1 MVQRRCST
9 IGISYLGWSWNAGRL
24 SLDDPEQ
31 LRQFWLEVMAHYES
45 GSTWFLDDA
54 TAALA
59 ASVNDAHTDKGA
71 YYEVIYHRHLSCPLP
86 STEWF
91 TASELCARH
100 GEKLSMASNWGK
112 ALRLLASEGKIQS
125 RRERSNRTEYQLP
138 VDSPK
143 EKSKADKA

>member
-1 MVQRRCST
+1 WIPCLLSRGMAMVQRRCST

-100 GEKLSMASNWGK
+100 GEK
-112 ALRLLASEGKIQS
+112 
-125 RRERSNRTEYQLP
+125 
-138 VDSPK
+138 
-143 EKSKADKA
+143 